1 MRGVK
6 VPDAREARL
15 INYFTKQDDFWA
27 FREWPL
33 WVREEMIKDHKL
45 NHARYK
51 LFLFFTFNGMNPDT
65 TYQWVIMQDFKG
77 APIDGIYDRDGWA
90 HFDQL
95 RRLAKKGDLVKYRT
109 PKRWLEHAQ
118 RWEGGIFDMIL
129 GYVV

>member
-15 INYFTKQDDFWA
+15 MNYFNQQDDFWA

-33 WVREEMIKDHKL
+33 WVQEEMVKAKKR

-51 LFLFFTFNGMNPDT
+51 LFLFFTFNGLNPDT
-65 TYQWVIMQDFKG
+65 TFRWVSMQDFKG
-77 APIDGIYDRDGWA
+77 GPIDGPYKPKHWA
-90 HFDQL
+90 HFAQL
-95 RRLAKKGDLVKYRT
+95 LTLAKKGDLVKYRT